1 MSQDRANITPIERKL
16 EGNAAY
22 EEALD
27 ELLDTAAQTLR
38 IFDRQLT
45 NAFNTPRR
53 FEAMRRLLLANR
65 NHRIQIVLHE
75 TTNLVRDC
83 PRLILLLRQFTHGI
97 TIRQTMP
104 TARNVYDPFAI
115 ADVAGHLHRFHY
127 NSIRGLALYGD
138 TAATHALLQ
147 RFAALHEASR
157 PASLGI
163 QAARL

>member
-1 MSQDRANITPIERKL
+1 MSQDRAKIAPIERKL

-27 ELLDTAAQTLR
+27 ELLDTAAQTVK

-45 NAFNTPRR
+45 AAFNTPRR

-83 PRLILLLRQFTHGI
+83 PRLIILLRQFTHGI
-97 TIRQTMP
+97 TIRQTIP
-104 TARNVYDPFAI
+104 TARNVYDPFAV
-115 ADVAGHLHRFHY
+115 ADAGGHIHRFHY
-127 NSIRGLALYGD
+127 NNIRGLALYGD
-138 TAATHALLQ
+138 TATTHALLQ
-147 RFAALHEASR
+147 RFAALHEASS